1 MKKILAILAVCV
13 FTFSGTVSAQKMGH
27 INLNDLL
34 LLMPERKKAEADIQE
49 FAKQLDGQLKTMS
62 TEYEAKIQDYQ
73 SKEALMTDVVKAD
86 KQKEIG
92 DLEERIKSFQQNAQ
106 ESLQKKQNELLEPML
121 AKAKKGI
128 EDVAKENG
136 IKNVIDSSLGVLLY
150 TDASE
155 DIMPLV
161 KKKMNLPDAPPAPAG
176 GAPKPAG
183 K

>member
-1 MKKILAILAVCV
+1 MKKILSIIAICLFAI
-13 FTFSGTVSAQKMGH
+13 SGTVNAQKTGH

-34 LLMPERKKAEADIQE
+34 LLMPERKKAETDIQE
-49 FAKQLDGQLKTMS
+49 FAKQLDTQLKTMS
-62 TEYEAKIQDYQ
+62 TEYEAKVQEYQ
-73 SKEALMTDVVKAD
+73 SKESIMTDIVKAD

-128 EDVAKENG
+128 EEVAKENG

-150 TDASE
+150 TDPTE

-161 KKKMNLPDAPPAPAG
+161 KKKMNLPDAPAPTPG
-176 GAPKPAG
+176 GGKAPVK
-183 K
+183 